1 MITDTKRWL
10 EKIGKTIDAK
20 DGAAF
25 AEFLTEDGNF
35 RFGNQPAV
43 KGRKEIADYV
53 NAFFTM
59 HKGSS
64 HEIVNCWNDVKSVI
78 WQGKVTYTRMDNR
91 KVDVNFTNIFY
102 MSGDLISDYLIY
114 IDNTPL
120 FEK

>member
-1 MITDTKRWL
+1 MTDTKSWV
-10 EKIGKTIDAK
+10 EKISKTIDAK
-20 DGAAF
+20 DGEAFAAF
-25 AEFLTEDGNF
+25 ITEDGNF
-35 RFGNQPAV
+35 RFGNQPIV
-43 KGRKEIADYV
+43 KGRNAIADYV

-64 HEIVNCWNDVKSVI
+64 HEIVNCWNHGSAII
-78 WQGKVTYTRMDNR
+78 WQGKVTYTRMDDR

-102 MSGDLISDYLIY
+102 MDGDLISDYLIY

>member
-1 MITDTKRWL
+1 MITDTKNWL
-10 EKIGKTIDAK
+10 EQIGNTIDAK

-25 AEFLTEDGNF
+25 AKFITEDGNF

-43 KGRKEIADYV
+43 KGRKAIADYV

-64 HEIVNCWNDVKSVI
+64 HEIVNCWKDEKGIV

-102 MSGDLISDYLIY
+102 MKGDLIADYLIY